1 MLKRLFQAIK
11 SQGVMAEVEEKTRK
25 MFALAKTQYTASTR
39 ALLEQKEP
47 DFDLYAQDR
56 EINRMVVEIRKRLV
70 EHFSVVGQDVGTGL
84 VLLKVINDIE
94 RVGDYTKNLLDL
106 FQMIKKP
113 LPENPY
119 CLKLK
124 DLFPKIEGFFEKA
137 ESAIFDGNQEDA
149 RHVMEGAN
157 QVNQVC
163 KESLREMLKDEGI
176 CGSDAIACALASRY
190 FRRVAG
196 HLKNVASAAVNPYTH
211 IGYMQIK
218 EAEFKDD
225 D

>member
-11 SQGVMAEVEEKTRK
+11 SQGVMKTRQ
-25 MFALAKTQYTASTR
+25 MFALAKSQYTASTR

-47 DFDLYAQDR
+47 EFDLYAQDR
-56 EINRMVVEIRKRLV
+56 EINRMVIEIRKRLV
-70 EHFSVVGQDVGTGL
+70 EHFSVAGQDVGTGL

-106 FQMIKKP
+106 FKMINKP
-113 LPENPY
+113 LPESPY
-119 CLKLK
+119 CQKLK
-124 DLFPKIEGFFEKA
+124 ELFPKIEGFFEKA

-149 RHVMEGAN
+149 RQVMESAN

-163 KESLREMLKDEGI
+163 KESLREMLKDDKI
-176 CGSDAIACALASRY
+176 CGADAVTCALASRY

-211 IGYMQIK
+211 IGYIQIK

-225 D
+225 